1 MNSISDIQKIEA
13 FTPKASAPDFPAW
26 IIKLLKRQDQLNKR
40 YEKAHGKFAEAYNDF
55 LGAVVEINDQFG
67 TTFTLEEAVAEF
79 EGQET
84 DCACDDDDEDDDK
97 DE

>member
-13 FTPKASAPDFPAW
+13 FTPKAPSPDFPAW

-40 YEKAHGKFAEAYNDF
+40 YEKAHGKFAEAYNEF
-55 LGAVVEINDQFG
+55 LVAVAEINEQSG
-67 TTFTLEEAVAEF
+67 TNFTLEQAMTEF
-79 EGQET
+79 QGEYA
-84 DCACDDDDEDDDK
+84 DCACDDDEDEDE